1 MNKHLLF
8 VAFTMLAAGTAS
20 AQGFLQVKTADG
32 DAPVRLERM
41 SLKASVKGLHAVVD
55 SEFVFRNPNRR
66 VFEGELEFP
75 LPDGATVCGYAIDV
89 NGVMT
94 DGGLREYTGGSASVI
109 KVQYGTD
116 GRLQRA
122 ERHFPGGAVMILAQ

>member
-32 DAPVRLERM
+32 DAPVRLERL
-41 SLKASVKGLHAVVD
+41 SVKAAVKGLHAVVD

-94 DGGLREYTGGSASVI
+94 DGDLREYAG
-109 KVQYGTD
+109 
-116 GRLQRA
+116 
-122 ERHFPGGAVMILAQ
+122 